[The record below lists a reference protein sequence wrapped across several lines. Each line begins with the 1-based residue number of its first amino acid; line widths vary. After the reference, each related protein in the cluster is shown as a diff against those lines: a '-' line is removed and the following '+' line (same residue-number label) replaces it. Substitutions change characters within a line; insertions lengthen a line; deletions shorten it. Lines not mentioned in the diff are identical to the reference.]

1 MDFASRANRV
11 KVDPAL
17 MLQVIRIIGFPH
29 DHPSVSQDQMGAIVK
44 VLQNVDLADDERSMA
59 AASISFRL
67 EALTALILTVRKHN
81 WPVPKVRGQTIT
93 AEALTRC
100 ASEEAL
106 TIHRGRPAFDPESFG
121 ERLRAILE

>member
-1 MDFASRANRV
+1 MDFVSRANKV

-17 MLQVIRIIGFPH
+17 MLQVIQHTGFTH
-29 DHPSVSQDQMGAIVK
+29 DDPSIAQDQMGAIVRA
-44 VLQNVDLADDERSMA
+44 LQNVDLADDARSMA

-67 EALTALILTVRKHN
+67 EALTALILTARKHN
-81 WPVPKVRGQTIT
+81 WPVPKVRGGTIT

-106 TIHRGRPAFDPESFG
+106 TIYKGRPAFDPESFAK
-121 ERLRAILE
+121 RLQALSK